1 MLIDLIVLFSASP
14 ASSGTGRRQAAP
26 RPRNSTG
33 FTRGPSP
40 DGGSGTFREGTRN
53 CLSPEIERPRY
64 RRDALTPGIVH
75 IGVGNVHGAVLAW
88 YLHRLLQHGQ
98 AQDWTIV
105 GAGVRTGDAAICKWL
120 LAQDCLTTLVEL
132 CPDGS
137 SAGICGS
144 MIGFLPVEVQIGSL
158 IAQMTDPG
166 TRVAFLAVTESGYVV
181 HPATGSFAPDH
192 PGIVFDIAHSET
204 PRTAFG
210 AVVAALAKRRAA
222 GARPFT
228 IQSCDNLRGY
238 GDITRSTVVSLAR
251 LPDPDL
257 AGWIDAG
264 CSFPNPKAECAV
276 SATGLAE
283 TALAR
288 ALGVDDAPQVTDED
302 DGSGSLRMIPV
313 PVNRSGTRSARC
325 LQTASTTT
333 NP

>member
-1 MLIDLIVLFSASP
+1 MLIDLMVLSPASP
-14 ASSGTGRRQAAP
+14 ASSGTGRRQAAL
-26 RPRNSTG
+26 RPRNSPG

-40 DGGSGTFREGTRN
+40 DGGSGTFSEGTHN

-64 RRDALTPGIVH
+64 WRDALTPGIVG
-75 IGVGNVHGAVLAW
+75 IGVGNVHGALLAW

-98 AQDWTIV
+98 VQDWTIV
-105 GAGVRTGDAAICKWL
+105 GAGVRTGDAAIRKRF

-132 CPDGS
+132 CPDGTS
-137 SAGICGS
+137 TGICGS
-144 MIGFLPVEVQIGSL
+144 MIDFLPVEAQIGFL

-166 TRVAFLAVTESGYVV
+166 TRIVFLTVTESGYFVN
-181 HPATGSFAPDH
+181 PATRSFAPDH
-192 PGIVFDIAHSET
+192 PGIVFDIAHPET

-210 AVVAALAKRRAA
+210 AIVAALAKRRAA

-228 IQSCDNLRGY
+228 IPSCDNLRGY
-238 GDITRSTVVSLAR
+238 GEITRSIVVSLAR

-264 CSFPNPKAECAV
+264 CSFPNPMAECAV

-288 ALGVDDAPQVTDED
+288 ALGVYDVAPVTNED
-302 DGSGSLRMIPV
+302 DGSGSLRMISV
-313 PVNRSGTRSARC
+313 PVNRSGTRSA
-325 LQTASTTT
+325 
-333 NP
+333 